1 MYNYPMAMND
11 EYGFNNIIKNK
22 WGISGEMDQQIAGL
36 IMWVPC
42 CFIYLTA
49 AMLLLKKWFNEKE
62 KLTSMHS
69 LNNLIKNEAV

>member
-1 MYNYPMAMND
+1 MAMND

-22 WGISGEMDQQIAGL
+22 WGISSEMDQQIAGL

-49 AMLLLKKWFNEKE
+49 AMVLLKKWFKEKE
-62 KLTSMHS
+62 EITPRLN
-69 LNNLIKNEAV
+69 LNNLIKTEAI